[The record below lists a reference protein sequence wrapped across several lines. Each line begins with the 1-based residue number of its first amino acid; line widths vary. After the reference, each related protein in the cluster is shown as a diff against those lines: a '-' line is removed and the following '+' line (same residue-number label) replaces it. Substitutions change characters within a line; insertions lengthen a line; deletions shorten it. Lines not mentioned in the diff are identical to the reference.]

1 MNRSHALVLVAS
13 SLLSACRTDQ
23 TLVTPDPHLERMLKQ
38 EKRLPYEDDPLLP
51 QGMVMQQPPGGT
63 LSIDA
68 PMDDPLV
75 VEGVANDRWAE
86 RIPVPVD
93 RAMVDDGRQQFDT
106 FCAVCH
112 GEFGDGRSVVADKM
126 ALRKPQDLL
135 ADDVRAYPA
144 GRVFQTI
151 RQGYGLMPSYRVQL
165 TIRGTWSVVAYVRA
179 LQLSRGA
186 PVADLPADVRA
197 ELMRE
202 TP

>member
-1 MNRSHALVLVAS
+1 MNLSQFLVLAAS

-63 LSIDA
+63 LPIDA
-68 PMDDPLV
+68 PMGDPLV

-93 RAMVDDGRQQFDT
+93 RAMVDDGRRQFDT

-112 GEFGDGRSVVADKM
+112 GELGDGRSIVADKM

-135 ADDVRAYPA
+135 ADNVRAYPA

-151 RQGYGLMPSYRVQL
+151 RRGYGLMPSYRVQL
-165 TIRGTWSVVAYVRA
+165 TIRDTWSVVAYVRS
-179 LQLSRGA
+179 LQLARGA
-186 PVADLPADVRA
+186 RVADLPADVRA
-197 ELMRE
+197 ELTRE
-202 TP
+202 AP